1 MADISEIFGDGRLSY
16 DEFVMKAGELGREIG
31 DLGELRRSYETELLS
46 VKRNAALERE
56 LDRSGAKNRSL
67 ITKVIDLDSV
77 KVDEDGVHGIA
88 EQISAL
94 RESDPYLF
102 DDAPKP
108 SEEKAHILFRTGMEH
123 RSEPLDSDSLS
134 DADFYRQIKKM

>member
-1 MADISEIFGDGRLSY
+1 MADLSEIFGGEKLSY
-16 DEFVMKAGELGREIG
+16 DEFLMKAGEMGREIG
-31 DLGELRRSYETELLS
+31 DLADMRQSYESEILS

-77 KVDEDGVHGIA
+77 EIDEDGVHGIA
-88 EQISAL
+88 EQIDAL

-102 DDAPKP
+102 ESAAPQSP
-108 SEEKAHILFRTGMEH
+108 TQPRTIRTGIAH
-123 RSEPLDSDSLS
+123 RHEPLDSDSLS
-134 DADFYRQIKKM
+134 DKDFYKQVKKI